1 MEWWTISLVHHVDLI
16 ICRKLGKFFLF
27 EKFKSQNMHI
37 PSNSHAMNFR
47 EEVHNIS
54 PPRSPTIKT
63 KLLFP
68 SIDFPRSLS
77 FDLFSLPLTWLV
89 LLPKS
94 PRFLLDPHAFINHY
108 IYDLP
113 NHYILIHNS
122 HSSQFNLIK
131 IVLLRGR

>member
-1 MEWWTISLVHHVDLI
+1 
-16 ICRKLGKFFLF
+16 
-27 EKFKSQNMHI
+27 MHL

-47 EEVHNIS
+47 EERVQNIS
-54 PPRSPTIKT
+54 PPRSPTIET

-77 FDLFSLPLTWLV
+77 FDLFSLSLTWLV

-108 IYDLP
+108 IYDPP
-113 NHYILIHNS
+113 NHYILIHKS
-122 HSSQFNLIK
+122 
-131 IVLLRGR
+131 